1 MECEIKMNHVKLT
14 RNNAIITQLKI
25 SALIVIVMMVFGV
38 LMLLQQGGIV
48 DFGPAAFYQFLT
60 IHGTGMIGT
69 AALATAG
76 IMWYFLSHYVKLS
89 KRILKINL
97 ALFVIGVVM
106 IIIGVFAFDYSSSWT
121 FLYPLPAISGGAWGV
136 AGALCYLLGLQIVGL
151 GLLLLILD
159 CGRARS
165 EERRVGEEWRARG
178 SRSG

>member
-1 MECEIKMNHVKLT
+1 
-14 RNNAIITQLKI
+14 
-25 SALIVIVMMVFGV
+25 
-38 LMLLQQGGIV
+38 ML
-48 DFGPAAFYQFLT
+48 
-60 IHGTGMIGT
+60 
-69 AALATAG
+69 
-76 IMWYFLSHYVKLS
+76 YFLSHYVKLS

-159 CGRARS
+159 CGRAIIKEYGSLAKGLGWDVILGKKS
-165 EERRVGEEWRARG
+165 EDDAPPTTVVASTMVVGRASCRERVEDRVGDR
-178 SRSG
+178 